1 LFKQKLKDMK
11 NFKKHIYIHNLIFCI
26 LFFSITLFSFET
38 LSSVQQSRVAL
49 FGWIIA
55 GINAFSALLNFLT
68 IRNMEDSE

>member
-1 LFKQKLKDMK
+1 MK
-11 NFKKHIYIHNLIFCI
+11 NFKKHIYKHNLFFCI
-26 LFFSITLFSFET
+26 LFFGITLFCFEDLT
-38 LSSVQQSRVAL
+38 VVQQSRVAL

>member
-1 LFKQKLKDMK
+1 MK
-11 NFKKHIYIHNLIFCI
+11 NFKKHIYIHNLLFCM
-26 LFFSITLFSFET
+26 LFFGITLFSFEY

-68 IRNMEDSE
+68 IGNIEESKGE